1 VRINFKHSL
10 YLGLIALASLSSFY
24 SVSAKA
30 ALNVF
35 ACEPEYAALVHVLA
49 PNAKIYSAT
58 TALQDPHQVQA
69 RPSLIAKLRQADLL
83 VCAGA
88 DLEIGWLPML
98 QMKASNARVL
108 SADKGL
114 FFAADQVATLDKLDN
129 VDRAMGDVHEKGN
142 PHVHFDPERMLQI
155 AKALTQKLI
164 SLDIEHQG
172 QYQQNLQRFSSD
184 WQAAMLRWQQMAKP
198 LQGRKVIAYHSS
210 FRYLFA
216 WLGMEQVADLEPKP
230 GLAPTTSH
238 LASLLERAQKG
249 DVMAVVVAS
258 YHDERG
264 GVWLAD
270 RAKLPLLVLPMSVGG
285 NDDST
290 DLISLYDSVLT
301 ILTHAAANTV
311 AETTVASESAVVQLG
326 E

>member
-1 VRINFKHSL
+1 MRINFKQKL
-10 YLGLIALASLSSFY
+10 YLGLIAFASLSSFY

-30 ALNVF
+30 ELNVF
-35 ACEPEYAALVHVLA
+35 ACEPEYAALVQTLA
-49 PNAKIYSAT
+49 PNAKVYSAT
-58 TALQDPHQVQA
+58 TAMQDPHQVQA

-98 QMKASNARVL
+98 QMKASNSQVL
-108 SADKGL
+108 STDKGL
-114 FFAADQVATLDKLDN
+114 FFATEQVQTLDKLTQ
-129 VDRAMGDVHEKGN
+129 VDRSMGDVHEKGN

-155 AKALTQKLI
+155 AEALTQKLI
-164 SLDIEHQG
+164 SLDIEHQAE
-172 QYQQNLQRFSSD
+172 YQQHFQRFSGD
-184 WQAAMLRWQQMAKP
+184 WQLAMKRWQQQAKP

-238 LASLLERAQKG
+238 LVSLLERTKMG

-258 YHDERG
+258 YQDERG
-264 GVWLAD
+264 GLWLAE
-270 RAKLPLLVLPMSVGG
+270 RANLPMLVLPMSVGG

-290 DLISLYDSVLT
+290 DLISLYDSVLG
-301 ILTHAAANTV
+301 ILTNAVKSTEV
-311 AETTVASESAVVQLG
+311 ESAVLQLG